1 MKKLLAILMVF
12 ITVFFSAC
20 SKESKFGIQ
29 QFTER
34 MNKTFETDYKTSD
47 FVLSKREDENVMFLS
62 EENSLISVFID
73 NNNYIKGV
81 SLLITAD
88 GDIENAKNTYC
99 QMCSIFT
106 GNDYES
112 QMKIFSESDFFNED
126 IKFADGNSLI
136 TVGRYKYTVVCND
149 YSITFFC
156 ERV

>member
-1 MKKLLAILMVF
+1 MRKLLAILMVF

-29 QFTER
+29 QFVER
-34 MNKTFETDYKTSD
+34 MNKTYKTEYQTSD
-47 FVLSKREDENVMFLS
+47 FFLTKREDENILFLS

-73 NNNYIKGV
+73 SNNYIKGV

-88 GDIENAKNTYC
+88 GDIENGKDTYC

-112 QMKIFSESDFFNED
+112 QMKIFTESDFFNED

-136 TVGRYKYTVVCND
+136 TVGRYKYTIVCND

-156 ERV
+156 NRV

>member
-1 MKKLLAILMVF
+1 MKKLLAVLMVF

-29 QFTER
+29 QFVER
-34 MNKTFETDYKTSD
+34 MNKTYKTEYQTSD
-47 FVLSKREDENVMFLS
+47 FVLSKREDENVLFLS

-73 NNNYIKGV
+73 NSNYIKGV

-106 GNDYES
+106 GNDFES
-112 QMKIFSESDFFNED
+112 QMKIFNESDFFNED

-136 TVGRYKYTVVCND
+136 TVGRYKYTIVCND

-156 ERV
+156 NRV

>member
-12 ITVFFSAC
+12 ITVLFSAC

-47 FVLSKREDENVMFLS
+47 FVLSKREDENVLFLS

-149 YSITFFC
+149 YSVTFFC

>member
-1 MKKLLAILMVF
+1 MKKLLAFLMIF
-12 ITVFFSAC
+12 IIIFFSAC

-34 MNKTFETDYKTSD
+34 MNKTYETDYKTED
-47 FVLSKREDENVMFLS
+47 FVLSNRNDTNFLFYS
-62 EENSLISVFID
+62 QDCTLLSVFID
-73 NNNYIKGV
+73 SENNIKGI
-81 SLLITAD
+81 SFLISAD
-88 GDIENAKNTYC
+88 GDIEQAKITYC

-106 GNDYES
+106 GNDFDS
-112 QMKIFSESDFFNED
+112 QMEIFTESSFFDDN

-136 TVGRYKYTVVCND
+136 TVGRYRYSVICND

>member
-47 FVLSKREDENVMFLS
+47 FVLSKREDENVLFLS
-62 EENSLISVFID
+62 EKNSLISVFID
-73 NNNYIKGV
+73 NSNYIKGV
-81 SLLITAD
+81 SLLITTD

-106 GNDYES
+106 GNNYES
-112 QMKIFSESDFFNED
+112 QMKIFTESDFFNES

-149 YSITFFC
+149 YSVTFFC

>member
-1 MKKLLAILMVF
+1 MKKLLAILMIF
-12 ITVFFSAC
+12 ITIIFSAC

-34 MNKTFETDYKTSD
+34 MNKTYETDYKTED
-47 FVLSKREDENVMFLS
+47 FVLSNRNDTNFLFYS
-62 EENSLISVFID
+62 KDCTMLSVFID
-73 NNNYIKGV
+73 SDNNIKV
-81 SLLITAD
+81 LSILVTAD
-88 GDIENAKNTYC
+88 GDIEQVKNTYC

-106 GNDYES
+106 GKDFQS
-112 QMKIFSESDFFNED
+112 QMEIFTESNFFDDN

-136 TVGRYKYTVVCND
+136 TVGRYRYSVICND

>member
-1 MKKLLAILMVF
+1 MRKLLAILMVF

-29 QFTER
+29 QFVER
-34 MNKTFETDYKTSD
+34 MNKTYKTEYQTSD
-47 FVLSKREDENVMFLS
+47 FLLTKREDENILFLS
-62 EENSLISVFID
+62 EKNSLISVFID
-73 NNNYIKGV
+73 SNNYIKGV

-88 GDIENAKNTYC
+88 GDIDKGKNTYC

-112 QMKIFSESDFFNED
+112 QMKIFTESEFFNED

-136 TVGRYKYTVVCND
+136 TVGRYKYTIVCND
-149 YSITFFC
+149 YSVTFFC
-156 ERV
+156 DRI

>member
-1 MKKLLAILMVF
+1 MRKLLAILMVF

-29 QFTER
+29 QFVER
-34 MNKTFETDYKTSD
+34 MNKTYKTEYQTSD
-47 FVLSKREDENVMFLS
+47 FFLTKREDENILFLS
-62 EENSLISVFID
+62 EKNSLISVFID
-73 NNNYIKGV
+73 SNNYIKGV

-88 GDIENAKNTYC
+88 GDIDKGKNTYC

-112 QMKIFSESDFFNED
+112 QMKIFTESEFFNED

-136 TVGRYKYTVVCND
+136 TVGRYKYTIVCND
-149 YSITFFC
+149 YSVTFFC

>member
-1 MKKLLAILMVF
+1 MRKLLAILMVF

-29 QFTER
+29 QFVER
-34 MNKTFETDYKTSD
+34 MNKTYKTEYQTSD
-47 FVLSKREDENVMFLS
+47 FFLTKREDENILFLS

-73 NNNYIKGV
+73 SNNYIKGV

-88 GDIENAKNTYC
+88 GDIDKGKNTYC

-112 QMKIFSESDFFNED
+112 QMKIFTESEFFNED

-136 TVGRYKYTVVCND
+136 TVGRYKYTIVCND

-156 ERV
+156 NRV

>member
-29 QFTER
+29 QFVER
-34 MNKTFETDYKTSD
+34 MNKTYKTEYQTSD
-47 FVLSKREDENVMFLS
+47 FFLTKREDENILFLS

-73 NNNYIKGV
+73 SNNYIKGV

-88 GDIENAKNTYC
+88 GDIDKGKNTYC

-112 QMKIFSESDFFNED
+112 QMKIFTESEFFNED

-136 TVGRYKYTVVCND
+136 TVGRYKYTIVCND

>member
-1 MKKLLAILMVF
+1 MKKLLAILMIF
-12 ITVFFSAC
+12 IIIFFSAC

-34 MNKTFETDYKTSD
+34 MNKTYETDYKTED
-47 FVLSKREDENVMFLS
+47 FVLSNRNDTNFLFYS
-62 EENSLISVFID
+62 QDCTLLSVFID
-73 NNNYIKGV
+73 SENNIKGISFLV
-81 SLLITAD
+81 TAD
-88 GDIENAKNTYC
+88 GDIEQAKITYC

-106 GNDYES
+106 GNDFDS
-112 QMKIFSESDFFNED
+112 QMEIFTESSFFDDN

-136 TVGRYKYTVVCND
+136 TVGRYRYSVICND

>member
-34 MNKTFETDYKTSD
+34 MNKTYKTEYKTSD
-47 FVLSKREDENVMFLS
+47 FVLSKREDENVLFLS

-73 NNNYIKGV
+73 SNNYIKGI

-88 GDIENAKNTYC
+88 GDIKNAKNTYC

-106 GNDYES
+106 GNDYDS
-112 QMKIFSESDFFNED
+112 QMKIFSESEFFNED

-136 TVGRYKYTVVCND
+136 TVGRYRYSVISND

>member
-1 MKKLLAILMVF
+1 MRKLLANFMVF
-12 ITVFFSAC
+12 ITAFFSAC

-29 QFTER
+29 QFVER
-34 MNKTFETDYKTSD
+34 MNKTYKTEYQTSD
-47 FVLSKREDENVMFLS
+47 FLLTMREDENILFLS
-62 EENSLISVFID
+62 EKNSLISVFID
-73 NNNYIKGV
+73 SNNYIKGV

-88 GDIENAKNTYC
+88 DDIEKGKVTYC

-112 QMKIFSESDFFNED
+112 QMKIFTESEFFNEN

-136 TVGRYKYTVVCND
+136 TVGRYKYTIVCND

-156 ERV
+156 KRV

>member
-12 ITVFFSAC
+12 ITVLFSAC

-47 FVLSKREDENVMFLS
+47 FVLSKRENENVLFLS

-88 GDIENAKNTYC
+88 GDIEKAKNTYC

-149 YSITFFC
+149 YSVTFFC

>member
-1 MKKLLAILMVF
+1 MRKLLAILMVF

-29 QFTER
+29 QFVGR
-34 MNKTFETDYKTSD
+34 MNKTYKTEYQTSD
-47 FVLSKREDENVMFLS
+47 FLLTKREDENILFLS
-62 EENSLISVFID
+62 EKNSLISVFID
-73 NNNYIKGV
+73 SNNYIKGV

-88 GDIENAKNTYC
+88 GDIDKGKNTYC

-112 QMKIFSESDFFNED
+112 QMKIFTESEFFNEN

-136 TVGRYKYTVVCND
+136 TVGRYKYTIVCND

-156 ERV
+156 NRV

>member
-12 ITVFFSAC
+12 ITVLFSAC

-47 FVLSKREDENVMFLS
+47 FVLSKRENENVLFLS

-136 TVGRYKYTVVCND
+136 TVGRYKYTVLCND

>member
-1 MKKLLAILMVF
+1 MKKLLAILMIF

-29 QFTER
+29 QFTDR
-34 MNKTFETDYKTSD
+34 MNKTFKTEYQTSD
-47 FVLSKREDENVMFLS
+47 FILSKRENDNVLFLS

-73 NNNYIKGV
+73 NNNYIKGI
-81 SLLITAD
+81 SFLITAD
-88 GDIENAKNTYC
+88 GDIEKGKITYC

-112 QMKIFSESDFFNED
+112 QMKIFTESDFFNEN

-136 TVGRYKYTVVCND
+136 TVGRFKYTIVCNN
-149 YSITFFC
+149 YSITFMC
-156 ERV
+156 NRI

>member
-1 MKKLLAILMVF
+1 MKKLLAIFMVF
-12 ITVFFSAC
+12 ITAFFSAC

-29 QFTER
+29 QFIER
-34 MNKTFETDYKTSD
+34 MNQTYKTEYKTSD
-47 FVLSKREDENVMFLS
+47 FVLSKREDENVLFLS

-73 NNNYIKGV
+73 SNNYIKGV

-88 GDIENAKNTYC
+88 GDIENVKNTYC

-112 QMKIFSESDFFNED
+112 QMKIFTESEFLNED

-136 TVGRYKYTVVCND
+136 TVGRYRYSVICND

-156 ERV
+156 NRV

>member
-1 MKKLLAILMVF
+1 MRKLLAILMAF

-29 QFTER
+29 QFVER
-34 MNKTFETDYKTSD
+34 MNKTYKTEYQTSD
-47 FVLSKREDENVMFLS
+47 FLLTKREDENILFLS
-62 EENSLISVFID
+62 EENSLISVFVD
-73 NNNYIKGV
+73 SNNYIKGV

-88 GDIENAKNTYC
+88 GDIDKGKNTYC

-112 QMKIFSESDFFNED
+112 QMKIFTESEFFNED

-136 TVGRYKYTVVCND
+136 TVGRYKYTIVCND
-149 YSITFFC
+149 YSVTFFC

>member
-12 ITVFFSAC
+12 ITVLFSAC

-47 FVLSKREDENVMFLS
+47 FVLSKRENENVLFLS

-88 GDIENAKNTYC
+88 GDIEKAKNTYC

>member
-12 ITVFFSAC
+12 ITVLFSAC

-47 FVLSKREDENVMFLS
+47 FVLSKREDENVLFLS

-88 GDIENAKNTYC
+88 GDIEKAKNTYC

-112 QMKIFSESDFFNED
+112 QMKIFTESDFFNES

-149 YSITFFC
+149 YSTTFFC